1 MHTTD
6 RHESSIYSSMYLTLE
21 LIEIIS
27 ERVYLVFV
35 RVDIVILCT
44 RLSPWKKNI
53 FGFACGKKMA
63 SLQEPWLL
71 ENGNLKGSSKEI
83 RHGRTAHNLSSSS
96 LRKKSDLTLVS
107 KIRYGML
114 RQFLTNLQE
123 VILGTKL
130 SVLFPAIP
138 LAVVAE
144 SYGFGRPWV
153 FALSLLGL
161 TPLAERVSFLTEQI
175 AYYTGPTV
183 GGLLNATCGNATELI
198 IAVFALSQ
206 YKIDVV
212 KYSLLGSVLSN
223 LLLVLGT
230 SLFCGGIA
238 NLRKEQK
245 YDRRQADVNSLL
257 LLLALLCH
265 SLPLLFRMLGASDT
279 VNTADSTLH
288 LSRASSIVMLI
299 AYLSYL
305 IFQLFT
311 HRQLFEAQEESDDD
325 ENGISEEAPVIGF
338 WSGFIWLF
346 GMTGVIS
353 LLSEYVVETIEDAS
367 NSWGISVSFISI
379 ILLPIVGNA
388 AEHAGAIIF
397 AFKNKLD
404 ISLGVAL
411 GSATQIS
418 MFVVPLCVIVA
429 WTMGIKM
436 DLNFNLLETGSLALS
451 IITVAFALQDGT
463 SHYMKGLVL
472 LLLYIVIGACF
483 FVFKTPLN
491 QVNFTNSGIKT
502 PTETIFRA

>member
-1 MHTTD
+1 
-6 RHESSIYSSMYLTLE
+6 
-21 LIEIIS
+21 
-27 ERVYLVFV
+27 
-35 RVDIVILCT
+35 
-44 RLSPWKKNI
+44 
-53 FGFACGKKMA
+53 MA
-63 SLQEPWLL
+63 SLQEPLWLL
-71 ENGNLKGSSKEI
+71 ENGNLKGPNKEI
-83 RHGRTAHNLSSSS
+83 RHHGRTAHNKSSSS

-107 KIRYGML
+107 KVRCGLL

-123 VILGTKL
+123 VFLGTKL

-138 LAVVAE
+138 LAVLAQ
-144 SYGFGRPWV
+144 SYGFAREWV

-161 TPLAERVSFLTEQI
+161 TPLAERVSFLTEQL
-175 AYYTGPTV
+175 ACYTGPTV

-198 IAVFALSQ
+198 IAIFALSQ
-206 YKIDVV
+206 HKIDVV

-257 LLLALLCH
+257 LLLGLLCH
-265 SLPLLFRMLGASDT
+265 SLPLLFRLAGAAP
-279 VNTADSTLH
+279 TAETTDPTLQ

-305 IFQLFT
+305 VFQLFT
-311 HRQLFEAQEESDDD
+311 HRQLFEAQEESED
-325 ENGISEEAPVIGF
+325 EDGVSEEEPVIGF
-338 WSGFIWLF
+338 WSGLIWLI
-346 GMTGVIS
+346 GMTAVIS
-353 LLSEYVVETIEDAS
+353 LLSEYVVGTIEDAS
-367 NSWGISVSFISI
+367 SSWGISVSFISI

-418 MFVVPLCVIVA
+418 MFVVPLCVIVS
-429 WTMGIKM
+429 WIMGIKM

-451 IITVAFALQDGT
+451 IIAVAFTLQDGT

-483 FVFKTPLN
+483 FLSQTPLN
-491 QVNFTNSGIKT
+491 QANSGLKI
-502 PTETIFRA
+502 PPETIFRV